1 MKAILDILYIIRPFN
16 ILIAILSVFFVINM
30 LTVLDICIYIS
41 ISSVI
46 GFYMSGAYI
55 LNDFLDIKIDKINK
69 PSRTLVKYDIND
81 KILIIIIF
89 TLFFIGSLIAYTLP
103 DISIYIAVYITLPA
117 IVLYELIFKK
127 IPLIGNIIISLL
139 VGLIFVYTEAATT
152 ESITLTYP
160 IMILAFLL
168 NLIREIIKDIEDRH
182 GDSTY
187 NFKTLP
193 IAIGLP
199 NTIFILRALSVLFFI
214 ISYFLLY
221 DILSI
226 YFLPLIFFTIHIPLL
241 YINLG
246 LKDNISSEECTKFSK
261 MLKLMIFVGVLII
274 LFLS

>member
-30 LTVLDICIYIS
+30 LTVLDICRYIS

-117 IVLYELIFKK
+117 IVLYELILKK

-187 NFKTLP
+187 NFKTTLP
-193 IAIGLP
+193 SI
-199 NTIFILRALSVLFFI
+199 RA
-214 ISYFLLY
+214 
-221 DILSI
+221 
-226 YFLPLIFFTIHIPLL
+226 P
-241 YINLG
+241 
-246 LKDNISSEECTKFSK
+246 
-261 MLKLMIFVGVLII
+261 
-274 LFLS
+274 